1 MPLFIHW
8 RLPRAATTGH
18 RSLSRATRWRPT
30 MAPARCGRRRRAP
43 RATGS
48 ACATPRSRRHLREG
62 SPPLSRSDISDWRD
76 ATLYPL
82 AAAARRD
89 DRPSVAQH
97 SDPLAPSRCRIGRA
111 GAVGG
116 VERRELRGR
125 RAQHPDRDGT
135 CERGHRRSLALTFRT
150 GGMPLFIH
158 WRLPRAA
165 TTGHR
170 SLSTATRWRR
180 RLADPRCRRGGRR
193 RRAPRATGSACATPR
208 SRRHL
213 REGSPPLSRSD
224 ISDWR
229 DATLYPLAAAARR
242 DDRPSVAQHSDPL
255 ASYRWRRRGARRRR
269 APRATG
275 SACAT
280 PRSRRHLREGVTA
293 ALSL

>member
-18 RSLSRATRWRPT
+18 RSLSTATRWRPVSSTCRIGAT
-30 MAPARCGRRRRAP
+30 MGRRWCGRRRRAP

-97 SDPLAPSRCRIGRA
+97 SDPLASCSSHCRIGA
-111 GAVGG
+111 TM
-116 VERRELRGR
+116 GR
-125 RAQHPDRDGT
+125 RW
-135 CERGHRRSLALTFRT
+135 C
-150 GGMPLFIH
+150 
-158 WRLPRAA
+158 
-165 TTGHR
+165 
-170 SLSTATRWRR
+170 
-180 RLADPRCRRGGRR
+180 GRR

-255 ASYRWRRRGARRRR
+255 ASCFVDLPDRGDDGPALVRSAASSAASYGVGVRNTPIATAPAR
-269 APRATG
+269 
-275 SACAT
+275 
-280 PRSRRHLREGVTA
+280 GVTA